1 MKALLARSYG
11 PLDELEIG
19 EAPRPVPGPGQLL
32 VRTQAA
38 AVNPIDI
45 ALVTGRLRAELP
57 VSHPFVP
64 GVDISGVVEAVGEG
78 VDRFTA
84 GDAVIAWNGVPSG
97 AFAEYA
103 IVRADDSAAL
113 RPGGLDAGHGA
124 ALPTGALTASALLD
138 EAKLGPGSSVLV
150 VGATG
155 GLGGYAVQL
164 AKQAGATV
172 LATGRDSDRDYL
184 RRLGADHV
192 IDYLTED
199 VADRVRNWVPAG
211 VDAVIDVAQA
221 GPALAAS
228 AAAAKPGG
236 LVVSPLG
243 GPASFD
249 RDVTARYT
257 GTTTPSGRLGRLA
270 ALAAAGDLHVEI
282 DAEYPFA
289 QAPQALADFAGRHVR
304 GKIVVTF

>member
-1 MKALLARSYG
+1 MRALLARTYG
-11 PLDELEIG
+11 SLDQLEIA
-19 EAPRPVPGPGQLL
+19 EVPRPVPGPGQLL

-64 GVDISGVVEAVGEG
+64 GVDVSGVIAAVGEG
-78 VDRFTA
+78 VDRFVA
-84 GDAVIAWNGVPSG
+84 GDAVIAWNGVRSG
-97 AFAEYA
+97 AFAEYT
-103 IVRADDSAAL
+103 IVEANDSAAL
-113 RPGGLDAGHGA
+113 RPAGLDARRGA
-124 ALPTGALTASALLD
+124 ALPTSALTAAALLD
-138 EAKLGPGSSVLV
+138 QAQLVPGSTLLV

-172 LATGRDSDRDYL
+172 FGTGRAGDHDYL
-184 RRLGADHV
+184 RRLGADGV
-192 IDYLTED
+192 IDYGTQD
-199 VADRVRNWVPAG
+199 VVERVRDWAPAG
-211 VDAVIDVAQA
+211 VDAVIDVARA
-221 GPALAAS
+221 GPALASS

-236 LVVSPLG
+236 LLVSPLG
-243 GPASFD
+243 GPPSFD

-257 GTTTPSGRLGRLA
+257 GTTTPPGRLA
-270 ALAAAGDLHVEI
+270 ELAELAAADTLRVEI

-289 QAPQALADFAGRHVR
+289 EARQALTDFTNRHIR
-304 GKIVVTF
+304 GKLVITF

>member
-11 PLDELEIG
+11 PLDQLEIG
-19 EAPRPVPGPGQLL
+19 EAPRPAPGPGQLL
-32 VRTQAA
+32 VRLEAA
-38 AVNPIDI
+38 AVNPVDV

-57 VSHPFVP
+57 VRHPFIP
-64 GVDISGVVEAVGEG
+64 GVDVSGVVEALGEDVTG
-78 VDRFTA
+78 FAV

-97 AFAEYA
+97 AFAEYTLVPA
-103 IVRADDSAAL
+103 NGAAAVRPA
-113 RPGGLDAGHGA
+113 GLDARHGA

-138 EAKLGPGSSVLV
+138 EAGLKPGSTLLV

-164 AKQAGATV
+164 AKRAGATV
-172 LATGRDSDRDYL
+172 FATGRDGDGDYL
-184 RRLGADHV
+184 RALGADEV
-192 IDYLTED
+192 VDYTTED
-199 VADRVRNWVPAG
+199 VTTRVRERAPEG
-211 VDAVIDVAQA
+211 VDVVIDVAQA

-243 GPASFD
+243 GPPSFD

-257 GTTTPSGRLGRLA
+257 GTTTPPGRLA
-270 ALAAAGDLHVEI
+270 ELAGLAATGALRPEI
-282 DAEYPFA
+282 GAEYPFA
-289 QAPQALADFAGRHVR
+289 EARRALTDFAGRHIR
-304 GKIVVTF
+304 GKVVITF

>member
-1 MKALLARSYG
+1 MKALLARAYA
-11 PLDELEIG
+11 PLDQLEIG
-19 EAPRPVPGPGQLL
+19 EAPRPVPGRGQLL
-32 VRTQAA
+32 VRVEAA
-38 AVNPIDI
+38 AVNPVDV
-45 ALVTGRLRAELP
+45 ALVTGRLQAELP
-57 VSHPFVP
+57 VHHPFVP
-64 GVDISGVVEAVGEG
+64 GVDVSGVVEAVGEG
-78 VDRFTA
+78 VGRFAA

-103 IVRADDSAAL
+103 IVQADDSAAV
-113 RPGGLDAGHGA
+113 RPVGLDARRGA
-124 ALPTGALTASALLD
+124 ALPTGALTAAALLD
-138 EAKLGPGSSVLV
+138 EARLAPGSTLLV

-172 LATGRDSDRDYL
+172 FATGRAGDDDYL
-184 RRLGADHV
+184 RRLGADGV
-192 IDYLTED
+192 IDYSAED
-199 VADRVRNWVPAG
+199 VVERVREWAASG

-236 LVVSPLG
+236 RVVSPLG
-243 GPASFD
+243 GPLSFD

-257 GTTTPSGRLGRLA
+257 GTTTPAGRLA
-270 ALAAAGDLHVEI
+270 ELATLAAAGTLRVEI

-289 QAPQALADFAGRHVR
+289 EARQALTDFTSRHIR
-304 GKIVVTF
+304 GKVVITF